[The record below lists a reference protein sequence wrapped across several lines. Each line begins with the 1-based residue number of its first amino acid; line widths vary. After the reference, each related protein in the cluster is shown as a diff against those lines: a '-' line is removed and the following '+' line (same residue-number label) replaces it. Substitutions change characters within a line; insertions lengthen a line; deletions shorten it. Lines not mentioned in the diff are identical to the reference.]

1 MHLKL
6 VSQIKP
12 NASLVVGL
20 ILFFF
25 ISPLAV
31 AAPDN
36 TPLEFWSPSDE
47 SNSNTIDHAAWQNV
61 LEQYLDDKHPSGI
74 NRFNY
79 AGVKPEDRKAL
90 TQYLQQM
97 QQLDPRI
104 YNRAE
109 QKAYWINLY
118 NALTVELIL
127 KNYPVES
134 ITKLGKGFFS
144 FGPWDDKIA
153 IIQGQKLSLNNIEHG
168 ILRAYYNDNRIH
180 YAVNCASISCPN
192 LSVTAYTAAN
202 TEQLLEQGAKQ
213 YINHPRGVHFENGEL
228 TVSSIYHWYK
238 DDFGGND
245 KSLISEL
252 KKYAK
257 PALAKQLR
265 NYNGD
270 IDHDYDWAL
279 NQP

>member
-1 MHLKL
+1 MYLRL
-6 VSQIKP
+6 VSKIKRS
-12 NASLVVGL
+12 ASLVAGL

-25 ISPLAV
+25 ISSLAV

-47 SNSNTIDHAAWQNV
+47 SNTDTIDHAAWQNM

-79 AGVKPEDRKAL
+79 AGVKSEDRKML
-90 TQYLQQM
+90 TQYLLQM
-97 QQLDPRI
+97 QQLDPRA
-104 YNRAE
+104 YSRAE

-127 KNYPVES
+127 KNYPVKS
-134 ITKLGKGFFS
+134 ITKLGESFFS
-144 FGPWDDKIA
+144 FGPWDDKLA
-153 IIQGQKLSLNNIEHG
+153 DIQGQKLSLNNIEHG
-168 ILRAYYNDNRIH
+168 ILRAYFNDNRIH

-192 LSVTAYTAAN
+192 LSASAYTSAN
-202 TEQLLEQGAKQ
+202 TEQLLEQGARQ
-213 YINHPRGVHFENGEL
+213 YINHPRGVHFEKEKL
-228 TVSSIYHWYK
+228 IVSSIYHWYK
-238 DDFGGND
+238 DDFGGNK

-252 KKYAK
+252 IKYAE
-257 PALAKQLR
+257 PTLAKQLR